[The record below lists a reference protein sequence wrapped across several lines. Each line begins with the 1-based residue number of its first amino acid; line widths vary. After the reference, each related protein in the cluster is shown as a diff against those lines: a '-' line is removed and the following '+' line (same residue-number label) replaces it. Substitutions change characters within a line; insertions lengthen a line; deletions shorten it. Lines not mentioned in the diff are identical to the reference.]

1 MIDEFCIFERGGTVL
16 WRRSFVALKGD
27 PLAILVRSVLLE
39 DRLSLPELSYDCYT
53 LRWVLDNERGLV
65 FVVIFQRLLPPAYA
79 NDLLQMVR
87 REFTREHVRPL
98 ALGPAPSKAPPAP
111 DFVVDTSAD
120 FDAFAPSFERLLDA
134 AERRSMNLAKT
145 VRAARS
151 GKKKKPAEKTAQPD
165 PPAPPVSHE
174 AERDPEP
181 EPDPQ
186 EAGLSPEE
194 LVKRNREAFI
204 RKQAGR
210 KKPSSGGGLG
220 GKGKGKPPAVDSVVS
235 AEPVLRRKV
244 MRPSKKTAEED
255 LSGLDFSSGAQAD
268 DKAADEE
275 LKRFRKQF
283 MEATPNSEYTIIED
297 SDSDDDD
304 DEEDVA
310 AQGGA
315 AAGVFNYFK
324 GLAGMRN
331 LARADLT
338 PVMEKFRDVLI
349 AKNVAQDIADRLIES
364 VLTSLEGKRME
375 SMTSV
380 TTTVRNALD
389 DALTRILT
397 SRQSTDILAEIA
409 AKKGT
414 GRPYVI
420 TYCGV
425 NGVGK
430 STSLAKTCYYL
441 LNHGYK
447 VMIAACDTFR
457 AGAVE
462 QLRTHVRCLGKGVEL
477 FDRGYGKDAAAVAN
491 DAIRKAKELGYDVVL
506 VDTAGRM
513 QDNEPLMRALAKLV
527 EVNRPDRL
535 FFVGEA
541 LVGNDAVDQL
551 TKFNAALTD
560 HQSSARP
567 RLIDGIVLTKFD
579 TIDDKVGAAVS
590 MVYTTGQ
597 PIVFVGVGQ
606 TYMDLRKINTRSLVK
621 ALLK

>member
-1 MIDEFCIFERGGTVL
+1 
-16 WRRSFVALKGD
+16 
-27 PLAILVRSVLLE
+27 
-39 DRLSLPELSYDCYT
+39 
-53 LRWVLDNERGLV
+53 
-65 FVVIFQRLLPPAYA
+65 
-79 NDLLQMVR
+79 MVR
-87 REFTREHVRPL
+87 KEFTRGYVRP
-98 ALGPAPSKAPPAP
+98 APMLTQSANKKKNPP
-111 DFVVDTSAD
+111 FVVDCDAD
-120 FDAFAPSFERLLDA
+120 FDRFAPEFEKLLDA
-134 AERRSMNLAKT
+134 AERKSMNASKT
-145 VRAARS
+145 VRAAK
-151 GKKKKPAEKTAQPD
+151 GKKRKPAKGAAQNGGPL
-165 PPAPPVSHE
+165 A
-174 AERDPEP
+174 
-181 EPDPQ
+181 EPDR
-186 EAGLSPEE
+186 ETEVETESSDAGLASLSPEDV
-194 LVKRNREAFI
+194 VKRNREAFI
-204 RKQAGR
+204 RKQASR
-210 KKPSSGGGLG
+210 
-220 GKGKGKPPAVDSVVS
+220 KGKTGAGGVGNKTKAKAPAVDVVVS
-235 AEPVLRRKV
+235 AEPVLRGKV
-244 MRPSKKTAEED
+244 MRPSKRPAEED
-255 LSGLDFSSGAQAD
+255 TSALDFSSGAPQD
-268 DKAADEE
+268 EKAADDEVA
-275 LKRFRKQF
+275 RFRQQF
-283 MEATPNSEYTIIED
+283 MEAAPNSGYDIDD
-297 SDSDDDD
+297 SS
-304 DEEDVA
+304 DEED
-310 AQGGA
+310 GDEGA
-315 AAGVFNYFK
+315 ASSTGAVGGVFNYFK
-324 GLAGMRN
+324 GLAGLRS
-331 LARADLT
+331 LTRADLQ
-338 PVMEKFRDVLI
+338 PVMDKFRDVLI
-349 AKNVAQDIADRLIES
+349 GKNVAQDIADRLIES
-364 VLTSLEGKRME
+364 VLTSLEGKKME

-389 DALTRILT
+389 EALTRILT

-414 GRPYVI
+414 GRPFVI

-513 QDNEPLMRALAKLV
+513 QDNEPLMRALSKLV

-551 TKFNAALTD
+551 TKFNQALTD

>member
-1 MIDEFCIFERGGTVL
+1 MIDEFCIFERGGTIL

-27 PLAILVRSVLLE
+27 PLAILVRSVLLH
-39 DRLSLPELSYDCYT
+39 DRLSLPELSFDCYT
-53 LRWVLDNERGLV
+53 LRWVLDNQRGLV

-79 NDLLQMVR
+79 DDLLQMVR
-87 REFTREHVRPL
+87 REFTKNHVRPL
-98 ALGPAPSKAPPAP
+98 PVTPTRPH
-111 DFVVDTSAD
+111 FVVDTSAD
-120 FDAFAPSFERLLDA
+120 FEMFSPTFEKLLDA
-134 AERRSMNLAKT
+134 AERRGMHSSKT
-145 VRAARS
+145 ARPVPS
-151 GKKKKPAEKTAQPD
+151 KKKKPVPSISP
-165 PPAPPVSHE
+165 PPAEPVPERE
-174 AERDPEP
+174 ADGETEIADI
-181 EPDPQ
+181 
-186 EAGLSPEE
+186 GLSSEE

-210 KKPSSGGGLG
+210 KKSSSLASTAMST
-220 GKGKGKPPAVDSVVS
+220 KTKSKTTADPVA

-244 MRPSKKTAEED
+244 MRPSKKAPEED
-255 LSGLDFSSGAQAD
+255 LSGLDFSAGLPQD
-268 DKAADEE
+268 GKAADEE

-283 MEATPNSEYTIIED
+283 IESAPNSEYTMIED
-297 SDSDDDD
+297 S
-304 DEEDVA
+304 EEEEGATVET
-310 AQGGA
+310 GG

-331 LARADLT
+331 LTRNDLT
-338 PVMEKFRDVLI
+338 PVMDKFRDVLI
-349 AKNVAQDIADRLIES
+349 GKNVAQEIADRLIES

-380 TTTVRNALD
+380 TTTVRTALD
-389 DALTRILT
+389 EALTRILT
-397 SRQSTDILAEIA
+397 SRQSTDILSEIA

-527 EVNRPDRL
+527 EVNVPDRL

-621 ALLK
+621 ALLM

>member
-16 WRRSFVALKGD
+16 WRRNFVAFKVD
-27 PLAILVRSVLLE
+27 PLAILVRTVLLQ
-39 DRLSLPELSYDCYT
+39 DRLSLPELSYDCHT
-53 LRWVLDNERGLV
+53 LRWLLDNERGIV

-79 NDLLQMVR
+79 DDLLQMVR
-87 REFTREHVRPL
+87 KEFTAAFVRP
-98 ALGPAPSKAPPAP
+98 APVAPNSKNAP
-111 DFVVDTSAD
+111 FVVDCDVD
-120 FDAFAPSFERLLDA
+120 FDQFAPVFEKLLDA
-134 AERRSMNLAKT
+134 AERKSMNLAKS
-145 VRAARS
+145 AKNAKP
-151 GKKKKPAEKTAQPD
+151 GKKRKPVKPANKTGKEAHEERHVDAESEQTD
-165 PPAPPVSHE
+165 PA
-174 AERDPEP
+174 
-181 EPDPQ
+181 
-186 EAGLSPEE
+186 LSAASSEDM
-194 LVKRNREAFI
+194 VKRNREAFI
-204 RKQAGR
+204 RNQMSR
-210 KKPSSGGGLG
+210 KKNSAPAMGPKSKS
-220 GKGKGKPPAVDSVVS
+220 KNPAVDSVVS
-235 AEPVLRRKV
+235 AEPVRRGKL
-244 MRPSKKTAEED
+244 MRPSKKTADED
-255 LSGLDFSSGAQAD
+255 LSLLDFSVDAP
-268 DKAADEE
+268 DEKHAE
-275 LKRFRKQF
+275 EEVARFRQQF
-283 MEATPNSEYTIIED
+283 MEAEPNRAYRIIEE
-297 SDSDDDD
+297 SSDDEG
-304 DEEDVA
+304 DENEAVELGA
-310 AQGGA
+310 GG
-315 AAGVFNYFK
+315 VLNYFK
-324 GLAGMRN
+324 GLAGLRN
-331 LARADLT
+331 LTRSDLN
-338 PVMEKFRDVLI
+338 PVMADFRDSLI
-349 AKNVAQDIADRLIES
+349 GKNVAQEIADRIIES

-380 TTTVRNALD
+380 TTMVRNALD

-397 SRQSTDILAEIA
+397 SRQSTDILSEIA

-430 STSLAKTCYYL
+430 STSLAKTCYFL

-477 FDRGYGKDAAAVAN
+477 FDRGYGKDAAAVAS
-491 DAIRKAKELGYDVVL
+491 DAIRKAKELGFDVVL

-513 QDNEPLMRALAKLV
+513 QDNEPLMRALSKLV

-551 TKFNAALTD
+551 TKFNQALTD
-560 HQSSARP
+560 HQSSAKP

-606 TYMDLRKINTRSLVK
+606 TYMDLRKINTKSLVK
-621 ALLK
+621 ALLR